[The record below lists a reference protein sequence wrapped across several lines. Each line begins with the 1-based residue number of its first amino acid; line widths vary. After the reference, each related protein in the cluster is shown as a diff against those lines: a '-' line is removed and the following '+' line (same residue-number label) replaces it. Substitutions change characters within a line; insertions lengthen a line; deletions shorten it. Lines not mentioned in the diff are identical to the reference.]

1 MSQVCNICNHPNR
14 LDIDKRLAGGGSVT
28 RISREYD
35 VSKDALHNHK
45 EKHISRQLSTH
56 VEIQSRIHSGELL
69 TKIDECLRV
78 AEEIQRTSDND
89 RTRLAA
95 GKEVREHIT
104 FLFDLVHKAAELL
117 LKQAEVEAQQRVFCI
132 TPEMSPV
139 EAAKAY
145 GEMLAAMKTGPII
158 TLPAK
163 QHVELAAPGYDD
175 EPSAAPIR
183 RRTRLPADEQTQ
195 QASQQASQQDDQ
207 DGTIGPAI
215 LDWQPMVPSKA
226 SGGGIW

>member
-14 LDIDKRLAGGGSVT
+14 LDIDKRLAGGGSIT
-28 RISREYD
+28 RISREFD
-35 VSKDALHNHK
+35 VSKDALHNHR

-117 LKQAEVEAQQRVFCI
+117 LKQAEVEAHQRVFCI

-139 EAAKAY
+139 EAAEAY
-145 GEMLAAMKTGPII
+145 RKMLAAMKTGPII

-163 QHVELAAPGYDD
+163 QDHIELAAPGYDD
-175 EPSAAPIR
+175 EPSAAPVR
-183 RRTRLPADEQTQ
+183 RRTRPPVDEQP
-195 QASQQASQQDDQ
+195 QQASQQDEQ
-207 DGTIGPAI
+207 DETSGPAI
-215 LDWQPMVPSKA
+215 LDWKPEIPAKA
-226 SGGGIW
+226 SSGGTW